1 VPARPRAAWALA
13 SADVISVGC
22 RYDRAA
28 RLWDLDTGKCLGEF
42 SGHRSIVTWAKLSP
56 DDSRMVTA
64 SFDCTLKGT
73 RSAAQIGIRAILHL
87 VLTAVD
93 VCVCVCSLAWPV
105 WDTAAA
111 RCTATL
117 VGHTDSVLDG
127 DLIPGGRFVLSCS
140 MDGTVR
146 LWGVSTSAC
155 YRVYRSHAP
164 GAWVKSVLF
173 TPDGRGFVSAGLDH
187 RYALLVHVPLCMP
200 SRVCVCVVWCMVCG
214 VVAQNGFVVLGC

>member
-1 VPARPRAAWALA
+1 
-13 SADVISVGC
+13 
-22 RYDRAA
+22 
-28 RLWDLDTGKCLGEF
+28 
-42 SGHRSIVTWAKLSP
+42 
-56 DDSRMVTA
+56 M
-64 SFDCTLKGT
+64 
-73 RSAAQIGIRAILHL
+73 
-87 VLTAVD
+87 
-93 VCVCVCSLAWPV
+93 

-200 SRVCVCVVWCMVCG
+200 SRVCVCGVWCALWHRIVLWSLAADAKQPTRVWVGHDDHIRTYTIWLSVC
-214 VVAQNGFVVLGC
+214 VP